1 MYGDNTAAL
10 RGELATLLQLT
21 RNQQGLDTL
30 TPDDVALIAAFRTS
44 LTLWCQQAVR
54 ASNPD
59 GDFGG
64 ATPRSRGPA
73 EELRHRLDQ
82 ARTTYTAPLP
92 DLDQLAPPHPPHLLS
107 PCRRAQ
113 KAQTTP
119 QTPFPPRQDNRQPH

>member
-1 MYGDNTAAL
+1 MIRRPPRSTRTDNLFPYTTHF
-10 RGELATLLQLT
+10 RSS
-21 RNQQGLDTL
+21 
-30 TPDDVALIAAFRTS
+30 AAFRTS

-59 GDFGG
+59 GAFGG

-92 DLDQLAPPHPPHLLS
+92 DLDQIATPPPHHVVALPRRPAKAPATSAPHLPPGLAHA
-107 PCRRAQ
+107 PLTQPTA
-113 KAQTTP
+113 TP
-119 QTPFPPRQDNRQPH
+119 LPH

>member
-44 LTLWCQQAVR
+44 LTLWRQQAVR
-54 ASNPD
+54 ASNPA

-73 EELRHRLDQ
+73 EELRHPLDQ
-82 ARTTYTAPLP
+82 APPPYH
-92 DLDQLAPPHPPHLLS
+92 DPHPGIAATH
-107 PCRRAQ
+107 CRAQ
-113 KAQTTP
+113 EGTY
-119 QTPFPPRQDNRQPH
+119 

>member
-59 GDFGG
+59 ADCCG
-64 ATPRSRGPA
+64 ATPPSRAPA
-73 EELRHRLDQ
+73 EDLRHRLDQ
-82 ARTTYTAPLP
+82 ARTTYTAPP
-92 DLDQLAPPHPPHLLS
+92 PALAKIPPPA
-107 PCRRAQ
+107 R
-113 KAQTTP
+113 
-119 QTPFPPRQDNRQPH
+119 

>member
-21 RNQQGLDTL
+21 RNKQGLDTL
-30 TPDDVALIAAFRTS
+30 TPEDVVLIASFRTS

-73 EELRHRLDQ
+73 EELRSTLR
-82 ARTTYTAPLP
+82 
-92 DLDQLAPPHPPHLLS
+92 
-107 PCRRAQ
+107 
-113 KAQTTP
+113 
-119 QTPFPPRQDNRQPH
+119 